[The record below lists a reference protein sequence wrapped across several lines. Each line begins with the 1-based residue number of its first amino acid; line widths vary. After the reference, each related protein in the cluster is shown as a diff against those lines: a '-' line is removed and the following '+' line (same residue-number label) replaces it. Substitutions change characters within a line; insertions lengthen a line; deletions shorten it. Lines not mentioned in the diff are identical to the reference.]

1 MLFFENET
9 NFSLNYLE
17 NQVNLK
23 ILFKILFNYVK
34 FQLLTA
40 FFSLP

>member
-9 NFSLNYLE
+9 NFSLNYFE
-17 NQVNLK
+17 NQVKLK
-23 ILFKILFNYVK
+23 ILFKILFNHVK